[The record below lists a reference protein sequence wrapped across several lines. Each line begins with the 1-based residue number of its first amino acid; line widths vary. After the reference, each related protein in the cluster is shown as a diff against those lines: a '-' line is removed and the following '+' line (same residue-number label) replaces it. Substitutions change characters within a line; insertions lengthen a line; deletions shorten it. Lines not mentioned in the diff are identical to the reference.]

1 MKPVGENYR
10 GIQCDFCFQCF
21 HLKCNVL
28 SVKEYNY
35 FSRTN
40 DLWLCLYCRS
50 EIFPFTSLQDHE
62 LVEQLVFNSN
72 TECLCSDNI
81 SRLKMGSL
89 PSFDISTLINHN
101 STLSSID
108 TDLQLPSLTKFGYY
122 SIHEFHSNEDIQSTI
137 CPRAFSVLHF
147 NIRSLAANFD
157 AFHQMLSDMN
167 HSFSITGLSETKI
180 NVGVDPYINTDLP
193 GYCFLSQSSMSNAR
207 GVGFYVKNNLSY
219 TIRDELCTTQPEFES
234 IWVEFEV
241 PHEHNIV
248 CGLIYRHPE
257 SKLDKKARLLNI

>member
-50 EIFPFTSLQDHE
+50 EIFPFTSLQNHE

-167 HSFSITGLSETKI
+167 HSFSITGLSETYYILTHTLVGSSTFCILFQKKI
-180 NVGVDPYINTDLP
+180 KRCIGI
-193 GYCFLSQSSMSNAR
+193 LS
-207 GVGFYVKNNLSY
+207 K
-219 TIRDELCTTQPEFES
+219 IRYFVSQQVL
-234 IWVEFEV
+234 V
-241 PHEHNIV
+241 
-248 CGLIYRHPE
+248 
-257 SKLDKKARLLNI
+257 